1 MGNEIKILSPSGML
15 GYGFPEESFLRGM
28 KEEPHGIVVDAGST
42 DAGPHKLGAGVS
54 IVSRRAAKKD
64 LTIILENGIPK
75 KIPIIIGSAGGAGAQ
90 VHVDWTMDI
99 IEEVLEEMGL
109 RAKIAIVWADIP
121 NDLVIEANQ
130 QGRIKPLSPNI
141 PSLDE
146 EVILETNGI
155 VAQMGHE
162 PILEA
167 LQNKADIIV
176 CGRAYDPSPFAAIG
190 IFHGKDPG
198 LSYHLGKILECGALC
213 AEPGTTKDSI
223 LGIIGET
230 SFKVKSLNPK
240 RSCTSISV
248 AAHTFYEK
256 EHPYILHGPGFTL
269 NLEQC
274 EFKELA
280 DGVVEVSNS
289 KYIPAEHHFIKLE
302 GARKVAYRTFVL
314 AGIRD
319 PILLENVEDIEK
331 RVKQQVSDYYD
342 EIPSNDYK
350 VNFYNYGMN
359 AVLGDKEKEVFRGHE
374 IGVVI
379 EVIAKDQEL
388 ANSICATARSTFL
401 HFAHEKRKS
410 TAGNLAFPF
419 APSDIEFGPV
429 YEFSVYH
436 LMEIEDNPFRIEYR

>member
-1 MGNEIKILSPSGML
+1 MGNEIKILSPCGML

-141 PSLDE
+141 PSLNE

-167 LQNKADIIV
+167 LQKKADIIV

-190 IFHGKDPG
+190 IFME
-198 LSYHLGKILECGALC
+198 KILGFLIILERYWNAALF
-213 AEPGTTKDSI
+213 AQSRERRRI
-223 LGIIGET
+223 
-230 SFKVKSLNPK
+230 
-240 RSCTSISV
+240 
-248 AAHTFYEK
+248 
-256 EHPYILHGPGFTL
+256 
-269 NLEQC
+269 
-274 EFKELA
+274 
-280 DGVVEVSNS
+280 
-289 KYIPAEHHFIKLE
+289 
-302 GARKVAYRTFVL
+302 
-314 AGIRD
+314 
-319 PILLENVEDIEK
+319 
-331 RVKQQVSDYYD
+331 
-342 EIPSNDYK
+342 
-350 VNFYNYGMN
+350 
-359 AVLGDKEKEVFRGHE
+359 VF
-374 IGVVI
+374 
-379 EVIAKDQEL
+379 
-388 ANSICATARSTFL
+388 
-401 HFAHEKRKS
+401 
-410 TAGNLAFPF
+410 
-419 APSDIEFGPV
+419 
-429 YEFSVYH
+429 
-436 LMEIEDNPFRIEYR
+436 